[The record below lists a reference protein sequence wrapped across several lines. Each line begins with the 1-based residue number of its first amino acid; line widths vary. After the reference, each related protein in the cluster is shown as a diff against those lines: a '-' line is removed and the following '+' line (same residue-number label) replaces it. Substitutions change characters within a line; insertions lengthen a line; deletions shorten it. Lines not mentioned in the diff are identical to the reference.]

1 MGPISQSTIRTSF
14 VLGVRLLIQAGT
26 LLLVARLLGPDDFG
40 LFAGIAALAVL
51 MGTFSTFG
59 THLVLLE
66 VVSKDHAQC
75 THVLRYAIPTTLIV
89 GSLLFFLYVFT
100 CLQFFHSLGASLT
113 VIICIGLTE
122 IILLP
127 LFLLSTTE
135 DLALEKTAQ
144 SQLLT
149 IFPLGLRTLA
159 VVIVLLVNH
168 AEPLI
173 LFAWLYF
180 ISALVSL
187 GCRKIYKPNAWLKA
201 RQWRLANKQELKNSA
216 GYAALAL
223 TAAGPS
229 ELDKILAVKLLP
241 LGLSGVYVAATR
253 VIGAAALP
261 VMALLLSA
269 LPRLFRSHAGEGVQ
283 SSRLNRWIIAT
294 AFIYSL
300 FVASLLWFLA
310 PWVEWLFG
318 AKYQDMTE
326 ILQWSCLVMPALL
339 LRVTLVNILMTMNK
353 PWLRAGVES
362 LGMLILIVGAVLLY
376 AHLGVYGII
385 LALALSEI
393 GMGVASLFIIFFR
406 YSEGNL

>member
-14 VLGVRLLIQAGT
+14 VLGIRLLIQAGT

-59 THLVLLE
+59 THLVLLGE
-66 VVSKDHAQC
+66 VSKNHAQG
-75 THVLRYAIPTTLIV
+75 THILRYAIPTTLIV
-89 GSLLFFLYVFT
+89 GSLLLFLYIFI
-100 CLQFFHSLGASLT
+100 CLLFFHSLGVSLT

-135 DLALEKTAQ
+135 ELALEKTAQ

-149 IFPLGLRTLA
+149 IFPLALRTLA
-159 VVIVLLVNH
+159 VVIVLLVNY

-180 ISALVSL
+180 ISALLAL
-187 GCRKIYKPNAWLKA
+187 GSRKIYKPNAWLKSC
-201 RQWRLANKQELKNSA
+201 QWRLANKQELKNSA
-216 GYAALAL
+216 GYAVLAL
-223 TAAGPS
+223 TTTGPS

-241 LGLSGVYVAATR
+241 LGISGVYVAAMR

-269 LPRLFRSHAGEGVQ
+269 LPRLFRSQAGEGVQ
-283 SSRLNRWIIAT
+283 SSKLNHWIVAT
-294 AFIYSL
+294 AFIYSI

-326 ILQWSCLVMPALL
+326 ILQWSCLVMPALF
-339 LRVTLVNILMTMNK
+339 LRITLVNILMTMNK

-376 AHLGVYGII
+376 AHFGVYGII
-385 LALALSEI
+385 LALACSESSMACLS
-393 GMGVASLFIIFFR
+393 FFLSR
-406 YSEGNL
+406 DKFN

>member
-14 VLGVRLLIQAGT
+14 VLGIRLLIQAGT

-59 THLVLLE
+59 THLVLLGE
-66 VVSKDHAQC
+66 VSKDHTKC
-75 THVLRYAIPTTLIV
+75 NHVLRYAIPTTLIV
-89 GSLLFFLYVFT
+89 GSLLFCLYIFI
-100 CLQFFHSLGASLT
+100 CLLFFHNLGASLT
-113 VIICIGLTE
+113 IIICIGLTE

-135 DLALEKTAQ
+135 ELALEKTAQ

-159 VVIVLLVNH
+159 VIIVLLVNY

-180 ISALVSL
+180 ISALFAL

-201 RQWRLANKQELKNSA
+201 SEWRLANKQELKNSA

-223 TAAGPS
+223 TATGPS

-241 LGLSGVYVAATR
+241 LGLSGVYVAAAR
-253 VIGAAALP
+253 VIGATTLP
-261 VMALLLSA
+261 IMALLLSA
-269 LPRLFRSHAGEGVQ
+269 LPRLFRSQAGEGKQ
-283 SSRLNRWIIAT
+283 SSRLNCWIIVT
-294 AFIYSL
+294 ALIYGL
-300 FVASLLWFLA
+300 FVASLLWFFA

-318 AKYQDMTE
+318 AKYQNMTE
-326 ILQWSCLVMPALL
+326 ILQWLCFVMPALL
-339 LRVTLVNILMTMNK
+339 LRITLVNILMTMNQ

-362 LGMLILIVGAVLLY
+362 LGMLILIIGAALLY
-376 AHLGVYGII
+376 AHLEALGII
-385 LALALSEI
+385 VALACSEWAMVCISFFLSRDK
-393 GMGVASLFIIFFR
+393 F
-406 YSEGNL
+406 N